1 MWCPPDGRHLGE
13 AEEEAEVCDGGWVCE
28 VLPEGF
34 AEEKGEAAGV
44 THAEARCGLKD
55 GVRAWCDGYA
65 AALQDAKGDCDDGLW
80 CGEDAV
86 FGDDFDLIR

>member
-55 GVRAWCDGYA
+55 GVRARCDGYA